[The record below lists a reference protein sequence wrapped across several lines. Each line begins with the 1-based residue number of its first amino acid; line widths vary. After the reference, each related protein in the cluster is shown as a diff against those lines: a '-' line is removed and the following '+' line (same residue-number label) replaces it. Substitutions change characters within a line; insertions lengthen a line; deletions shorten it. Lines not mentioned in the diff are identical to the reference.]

1 MQALMYLLDFIN
13 YVWKILKGRYQ

>member
-13 YVWKILKGRYQ
+13 YVWKIWVGWYQ